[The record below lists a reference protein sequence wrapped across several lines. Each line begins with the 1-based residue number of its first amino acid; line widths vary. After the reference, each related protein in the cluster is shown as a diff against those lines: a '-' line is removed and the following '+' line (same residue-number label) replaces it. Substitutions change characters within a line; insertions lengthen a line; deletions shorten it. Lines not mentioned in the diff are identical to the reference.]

1 MASKRTWSEYYINE
15 LEESDKPAYE
25 KKLTLNNGLLLPD
38 PYSLDASQWSS
49 EESLLPD
56 ITFADITFYLIET
69 PSEFTRDKIC
79 AYKSLEAYNFFV
91 SGHVND
97 VYIHKVAKSDFSLI
111 KSSVLPSK
119 RQGQKETLYNVWVSL
134 HKTGWIL
141 SANCTCMA
149 G

>member
-1 MASKRTWSEYYINE
+1 M
-15 LEESDKPAYE
+15 
-25 KKLTLNNGLLLPD
+25 LLPD

-69 PSEFTRDKIC
+69 SSEFTRDKIR

-111 KSSVLPSK
+111 KSLVLPSK